1 MLMTNAMQ
9 VPMFSYPIKF
19 VLNYSHETEPQALSG
34 RDVKSENRQGISLDA
49 ENHFSPDLI

>member
-1 MLMTNAMQ
+1 MLVTNAMQ

-49 ENHFSPDLI
+49 ENHFSPDFI